1 MSAGKI
7 LSLVTLWRPP
17 IPSQINEG
25 ETYGTNV
32 LTAGVAEGV
41 DGVEEAPPVLFL
53 DINAISW

>member
-1 MSAGKI
+1 MKAPSD
-7 LSLVTLWRPP
+7 T
-17 IPSQINEG
+17 SQINPD
-25 ETYGTNV
+25 GTDGGNV

>member
-1 MSAGKI
+1 MFAGNI
-7 LSLVTLWRPP
+7 LSLLTLWRPR

-41 DGVEEAPPVLFL
+41 DGVEEASPALFL
-53 DINAISW
+53 DTEISW

>member
-1 MSAGKI
+1 MKA
-7 LSLVTLWRPP
+7 LSDT
-17 IPSQINEG
+17 SQINPG
-25 ETYGTNV
+25 GTDGGNV